1 LGSAGVVAAPAKL
14 IPKQESI
21 HVLSARSAA
30 SLVLIAF
37 VLPIAAGCGSGA
49 GDPATP
55 ADGGAVELPA
65 CVLGPS
71 MEEIEKKLF
80 RSIRCSICHGR
91 DETGALPLQPTN
103 LDLSSPGLAARMVD
117 QPAEMDTHK
126 GKCQGRILVPK
137 DDPLG
142 GLFVAKVVNP
152 PCGLRMPQDLPM
164 LKPDEIACV
173 KRWAILAARSV
184 P

>member
-1 LGSAGVVAAPAKL
+1 MR
-14 IPKQESI
+14 I
-21 HVLSARSAA
+21 LSARSAA
-30 SLVLIAF
+30 SLVLVVFAF
-37 VLPIAAGCGSGA
+37 PMLPACSSG
-49 GDPATP
+49 GGEPPPP
-55 ADGGAVELPA
+55 ADGGTVELPA
-65 CVLGPS
+65 CALGPN
-71 MEEIEKKLF
+71 MEDIEKKLF

-91 DETGALPLQPTN
+91 DAMGNLPLQPTT

-117 QPAEMDTHK
+117 QMAEMDTHK

-164 LKPDEIACV
+164 LKPDEISCV